1 MDAYYKAQIE
11 ELAILIKKHERSDNY
26 FTIARLSGFIIFL
39 LSLVMAITT
48 GSVYWIILSLS
59 TLWGFIYIL
68 LRHFRL
74 LGKKR
79 EHETKRS
86 MYINEINVLN
96 LKGTEYYNGRDF
108 IDPEHDFT
116 SDMDVF
122 GDHSVFVYLNR
133 CATGVGNLQLS
144 RLLSNI
150 SPVSEIK
157 ARQEATRELADNN
170 NWCVNLRT
178 DLYNRK
184 IRSFEKGFLP
194 EIKPVSYKLKRPEI
208 WIVTSYIILIIC
220 ILAVITGSI
229 YPSILILPIVFNIIV
244 FRVTGKFINTVK
256 AGLEGREGILNDY
269 RKVLQQFE
277 SKEWGSDYL
286 NQLKVKIKRD
296 GVSATDAIKKL
307 GSLSQ
312 KLDYTL
318 HMIMALILNF
328 FFLWDLI
335 ICIKIARWFD
345 EYAAKTNE
353 WFEVIGKVEALI
365 SISNLQFNHPRWVYP
380 EFSEN
385 GFQFRGEELGHPLIP
400 ENLRVCNNFDSHEGR
415 KVSVITG
422 SNMAGKSTFLRTV
435 GVNII
440 LAGTGGPV
448 CAGSLTL
455 SNFRIMT
462 YLNITDSLSEN
473 TSTFYR
479 EIKRL
484 KKILDSARHD
494 NNVLLLLDELLR
506 GTNSA
511 DKARGSIAITRELI
525 MNQIPAIIATHNL
538 ELAQLQ
544 KDFPKQIENYY
555 FDIIIDKNS
564 KMLFDYKIKQ
574 GICNTFNASLLL
586 REIGIDINH
595 H

>member
-1 MDAYYKAQIE
+1 METYYKGLIE
-11 ELAILIKKHERSDNY
+11 DLDIRIRKLGRSDNY
-26 FTIARLSGFIIFL
+26 FTIARLLGFIFFL
-39 LSLVMAITT
+39 LSLIMAITL
-48 GSVYWIILSLS
+48 GSVLWIILTLA
-59 TLWGFIYIL
+59 TLWGFILIL

-74 LGKKR
+74 LEKKR
-79 EHETKRS
+79 EFETKRN
-86 MYINEINVLN
+86 MYNNEVNVLN
-96 LKGTEYYNGRDF
+96 LKGNEYYNGIDF
-108 IDPEHDFT
+108 IDPDHDFT

-122 GDHSVFVYLNR
+122 GDHSVFGYVNR
-133 CATGVGNLQLS
+133 CATGVGNLQFSL
-144 RLLSNI
+144 LLSEM
-150 SPVSEIK
+150 SPLSEIK
-157 ARQEATRELADNN
+157 ARQEATRELAGNN
-170 NWCVNLRT
+170 DWCINLRT

-184 IRSFEKGFLP
+184 ISSFAKEFLP
-194 EIKPVSYKLKRPEI
+194 EIKPVSHKLKRPGF
-208 WIVTSYIILIIC
+208 WIITSYLILAIC
-220 ILAVITGSI
+220 ILAVFAGSTNV
-229 YPSILILPIVFNIIV
+229 SVLIFPIIFNIIV
-244 FRVTGKFINTVK
+244 FQFTGKFIKTVK
-256 AGLEGREGILNDY
+256 AGLEGRESILNDY

-277 SKEWGSDYL
+277 SKEWESGYL
-286 NQLKVKIKRD
+286 NHLKDKIKQD
-296 GVSATDAIKKL
+296 GISATNAIKRL

-318 HMIMALILNF
+318 NMIMALILNF

-335 ICIKIARWFD
+335 ISIKIARWFD

-380 EFSEN
+380 QFSEN
-385 GFQFRGEELGHPLIP
+385 GFQFRGEVLGHPLIP
-400 ENLRVCNNFDSHEGR
+400 EYQRVCNDFDCYNGE

-440 LAGTGGPV
+440 LARTGGPV

-484 KKILDSARHD
+484 KKILDSARSD

-525 MNQIPAIIATHNL
+525 RNQIPAIIATHNL

-544 KDFPKQIENYY
+544 IDFPQQIENYY

-564 KMLFDYKIKQ
+564 KMLFDYKIKH

-595 H
+595 N